1 MSRRFDLNAPQNN
14 NNGNR
19 RTHHNPRPSHNTA
32 SFSNDEENINDN
44 PATENI
50 SGQEKPKVTDEAA
63 KGIAKK
69 YLSTKV
75 PKAVAE
81 SKPVDAILDKT
92 IKNVKIKIAMSVII
106 NTIIILLPVFLL
118 FLLATYITAILG
130 SFIEE
135 EESANATGINY
146 YLRCS
151 EVNVISTDSSGNSTS
166 KTYPL
171 EEYVAGVVA
180 GEVGGFNNLEV
191 YKAFAIAAR
200 TYFASVENN
209 CTIVSGES
217 AQMFSETSDKLI
229 IQAAEETKGQVILK
243 DNNLLMTEYDA
254 FCFVEKTNEYYTLS
268 QVNQKIPT
276 SWVDSHVGRY
286 DYKNCPCEKPDPS
299 MTSCFNS
306 EGRYLDGG
314 HGRGMSQYGALYL
327 ATEENL
333 THEQILA
340 YYYGS
345 DIVISTGAIST
356 IAGLEVKNTTNA
368 KELNVSLDEFLKSQG
383 SSAAIAEQSI
393 YNTVLSNGA
402 GTRAGAV
409 TAAVSLI
416 NYLYDNYNVRIPYY
430 WTGAYSKVGIN
441 YNFGGPT
448 TPRTSP
454 GGITYT
460 KAGFDCSGFVSWA
473 IRNGGY
479 KFGRLDT
486 RNFHN
491 RFSSD
496 SCAITS
502 QSCIGQPGDLINSA
516 SCHVQMIVS
525 VDEAHKSYY
534 VAESSGS
541 YGVIM
546 RQVSMHSGNCGKKAE
561 TRILHMDN
569 FYNNQNNVDKN
580 FTIGK

>member
-50 SGQEKPKVTDEAA
+50 SSQGNPKVNDEAA
-63 KGIAKK
+63 EGIAKRF
-69 YLSTKV
+69 LRNKV
-75 PKAVAE
+75 PRGVAE
-81 SKPVDAILDKT
+81 SKPVDTIIDKT
-92 IKNVKIKIAMSVII
+92 IKNAKLKIAIKVITSTAI
-106 NTIIILLPVFLL
+106 FLLPLILFILLV
-118 FLLATYITAILG
+118 AYITVVLDI
-130 SFIEE
+130 FIEE
-135 EESANATGINY
+135 EESASATGTNY

-151 EVNVISTDSSGNSTS
+151 EVNVITTDSGGNSTS

-217 AQMFSETSDKLI
+217 AQVFRETSDKLI

-254 FCFVEKTNEYYTLS
+254 FCFIEKTNEYYTLS

-276 SWVDSHVGRY
+276 SWVDSHVGSY
-286 DYKNCPCEKPDPS
+286 GYKNCPCEKPDPS
-299 MTSCFNS
+299 MTNCFNS

-356 IAGLEVKNTTNA
+356 IAGLEIKNTTRSTV
-368 KELNVSLDEFLKSQG
+368 LNVSLDEYLKSKG
-383 SSAAIAEQSI
+383 SSAAVAEQSI
-393 YNTVLSNGA
+393 HDTVLNYGV
-402 GTRAGAV
+402 GTRAGVV
-409 TAAVSLI
+409 TAAVSLV

-430 WTGAYSKVGIN
+430 WGGQYQYVGIN
-441 YNFGGPT
+441 HNFGAA
-448 TPRTSP
+448 TSTSITP
-454 GGITYT
+454 GGSHYSNQ
-460 KAGFDCSGFVSWA
+460 GLDCSGFVSWA

-479 KFGRLDT
+479 KLSRQTTAGFHRL
-486 RNFHN
+486 
-491 RFSSD
+491 FSGD
-496 SCAITS
+496 SCIINNS
-502 QSCIGQPGDLINSA
+502 SCVGQPGDLINSA

-525 VDEAHKSYY
+525 VDEAHNSYY
-534 VAESSGS
+534 VAESTGS

-546 RQVSMHSGNCGKKAE
+546 RQVPMHQSNCRSAE
-561 TRILHMDN
+561 TRLLHMDN
-569 FYNNQNNVDKN
+569 FYNNQKNVDTSY
-580 FTIGK
+580 TIGR